1 MTGLQKTVEIIKNI
15 MNSICDFLVLTMES
29 GDDFPGG
36 RLPTL
41 DLNIWVGEDNIT
53 RYIFFEKPMA
63 SSMVIQRRSAM
74 PENMRV
80 STLTQEVIRRMM
92 NTSERLDQE
101 ERNDVI
107 DTYARKLVNSGYSLE
122 QSRKFIISGLTGY
135 ERRLALSMDKENPK
149 WRPLHE
155 GAGYNAK
162 ARRIKKM
169 TAKTSWFKRSRD
181 KEEEEGGS
189 PSKRRKREP
198 NQTDRKVRRGGSG

>member
-1 MTGLQKTVEIIKNI
+1 MEKLLSLIAKNNLTLEQKARYMDDIRLWMYSIRLGWRWVDGGLKYSTEWRTEERMAGMTGLQKTVEVIKHM

-41 DLNIWVGEDNIT
+41 DLNIWVGEDNVT

-92 NTSERLDQE
+92 NTSEKLEQS
-101 ERNDVI
+101 ERNEVI
-107 DTYARKLVNSGYSLE
+107 DVYGKKLVNSGYSLD
-122 QSRKFIISGLTGY
+122 QSIKFIIV
-135 ERRLALSMDKENPK
+135 D
-149 WRPLHE
+149 
-155 GAGYNAK
+155 
-162 ARRIKKM
+162 
-169 TAKTSWFKRSRD
+169 
-181 KEEEEGGS
+181 
-189 PSKRRKREP
+189 
-198 NQTDRKVRRGGSG
+198 